1 MSGKLPQIWF
11 TIAVN
16 LRMPKQFDQVCR
28 SPELGIYSMCRS
40 KGILHFCH
48 PWSLIMKTLFV
59 LASFLAFAGSANAT
73 IYVWIDGQAND
84 ISNGA
89 SYSHY
94 LENSNVTLTDDKTVN
109 NGDLI
114 HGSFGSSSSM
124 GTLRS
129 YSHVDTV
136 GLNLPL
142 LPEAESRGQYRDSVT
157 VGGTGQIT
165 LKFSM
170 PTSGS
175 YAPGSYN
182 ALELATLDVNTD
194 AGALS
199 QPLIDFIYKSRMN
212 NGVLTID
219 NDSTVGEITVDA
231 GTKISLFGY
240 LATRATT
247 NCQNP
252 LALMSGVDF
261 SHTSESFIEVLTPGG
276 TLTSQSGH
284 NYSPVPE
291 PATFL
296 ALGLGL
302 TFLAR
307 RRKA

>member
-1 MSGKLPQIWF
+1 
-11 TIAVN
+11 
-16 LRMPKQFDQVCR
+16 
-28 SPELGIYSMCRS
+28 
-40 KGILHFCH
+40 
-48 PWSLIMKTLFV
+48 MKTLFV

-73 IYVWIDGQAND
+73 IYVWIDGQTND
-84 ISNGA
+84 ISGGA
-89 SYSHY
+89 SYSSY
-94 LENSNVTLTDDKTVN
+94 LENSNVTLTDDKVVHS
-109 NGDLI
+109 GDL
-114 HGSFGSSSSM
+114 SNATLGSSSSM

-129 YSHVDTV
+129 YANVDTTA
-136 GLNLPL
+136 LSLPL
-142 LPEAESRGQYRDSVT
+142 LPEAWSRAQYRDSIT
-157 VGGTGQIT
+157 VGGFGQVT
-165 LKFSM
+165 LRFSM

-182 ALELATLDVNTD
+182 ALELATLEVSTD

-219 NDSTVGEITVDA
+219 NDSTVGEITVNA
-231 GTKISLFGY
+231 GTKISLVGY
-240 LATRATT
+240 LTTKATT
-247 NCQNP
+247 DRQNSS
-252 LALMSGVDF
+252 ALMSGVDF

-284 NYSPVPE
+284 SYSPVPE
-291 PATFL
+291 PASFL